1 MTALQL
7 ATDALAAYRLTR
19 LITADTIT
27 APLRDR
33 WVEAAYVA
41 QGRAEANRPRG
52 PVTITRQGATLTYP
66 GDWAEVALADEQ
78 PPKLAELVVCRWCAG
93 MWVALGVVAARRL
106 APRAWTPLATAL
118 ALSAGAALLARLEDE

>member
-1 MTALQL
+1 MNALRL
-7 ATDALAAYRLTR
+7 AIDAAAAYRLTR
-19 LITADTIT
+19 LVTADSIT

-41 QGRAEANRPRG
+41 QGRAEQHRPH
-52 PVTITRQGATLTYP
+52 PVVPNA
-66 GDWAEVALADEQ
+66 WSEEAMADEN

-93 MWVALGVVAARRL
+93 MWLSAGVVAARRL
-106 APRAWTPLATAL
+106 APDLWEPLATVL